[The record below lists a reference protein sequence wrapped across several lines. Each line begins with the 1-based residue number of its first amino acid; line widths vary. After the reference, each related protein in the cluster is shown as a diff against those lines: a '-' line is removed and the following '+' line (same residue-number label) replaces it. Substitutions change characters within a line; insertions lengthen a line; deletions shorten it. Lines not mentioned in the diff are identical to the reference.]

1 MAVSFKASGNVGYW
15 QLKGRP
21 GQADNKCQTVQCDQ
35 QLHCREAKS
44 EAADGGQCNVWASQP
59 LPTCLSCLST
69 TSASNIWILKV
80 ISSKKCI
87 KTVDELVGCDP
98 K

>member
-35 QLHCREAKS
+35 QLHCCEAKS
-44 EAADGGQCNVWASQP
+44 EAADGGQHNVWAS
-59 LPTCLSCLST
+59 LTIAACLSCLSNN
-69 TSASNIWILKV
+69 SASEHLD
-80 ISSKKCI
+80 S
-87 KTVDELVGCDP
+87 
-98 K
+98 